1 VTDRCFYEFGP
12 FRLDPSGRV
21 LFRGAQAVPL
31 PPKAGDV
38 LVLLLQRAGDVVAK
52 DELLKQVWHDAFVE
66 DGSLTRTISV
76 LRRILGEGRNG
87 QQYIATVSRRGYR
100 FAAQVTQA

>member
-1 VTDRCFYEFGP
+1 VPDRCFYEFGP

-76 LRRILGEGRNG
+76 LRRILE
-87 QQYIATVSRRGYR
+87 QAATGSNTSPPYRGAVTGLQRR
-100 FAAQVTQA
+100 